1 MSMETGRKLTRRQVV
16 SGGVLA
22 AGAALLAACGGG
34 SLPEPKAAEPA
45 KPVAEPAKPAAA
57 DAKPASDAPKPPVPT
72 VAPTPTPQ
80 VAAAK
85 AGMPTLVVWKF
96 GGIAS
101 ELQYFVQWNE
111 KFTNETGI
119 GLEYSNNDWATKR
132 EKMLAAFQSK
142 RIADVLLIDGQ
153 SMPDLASLGVIA
165 PYDDLDK
172 ALMEKWRPNF
182 IPEIWNSTVVDG
194 KFYGP
199 SSYVDMG
206 TFLVY
211 NKEMFAEAGISK
223 VPENWDEVKEAARKL
238 TKPDRAG
245 ITLSATTATNDA
257 NTLEGI
263 AYANGGRWLDDA
275 GKKVMIDDPG
285 FVDPLQLYVDFVKDK
300 VTPQGIT
307 ETAFGQSATLFFE
320 GKAAM
325 WIALSYGK
333 AIQQSQGRPD
343 DFPMGMVLFPRQAKP
358 TGFARPAATIMTPTA
373 AVAISTLSEHKEAAL
388 KYADFWSR
396 PDVQA
401 GWDGSVIRGRVPAL
415 KANWETETFK
425 KIYPDWY
432 QLYKEGKMF
441 DGSLPMP
448 AFPGLVEAEKQL
460 STAMQQAILGQA
472 APKDALAAAA
482 KRAQDIVDEFSK
494 G

>member
-1 MSMETGRKLTRRQVV
+1 MEMPRRLSRRQLVRNGMLV
-16 SGGVLA
+16 
-22 AGAALLAACGGG
+22 AGAALLTACGGS
-34 SLPEPKAAEPA
+34 SLPQPKAAEPA
-45 KPVAEPAKPAAA
+45 KPAEAAKPAAPAA
-57 DAKPASDAPKPPVPT
+57 DAKPASDAPKPAVPT
-72 VAPTPTPQ
+72 VAPTPTAQ
-80 VAAAK
+80 IAAAK
-85 AGMPTLVVWKF
+85 AGMPTITVWKF
-96 GGIAS
+96 GGTAK
-101 ELQYFVQWNE
+101 ELEYFVQWNA
-111 KFTNETGI
+111 KFTEETGI

-132 EKMLAAFQSK
+132 EKMLAAFQAK

-153 SMPDLASLGVIA
+153 SMPDLAALGVIA

-172 ALMEKWRPNF
+172 SLMEKWKPNF
-182 IPEIWNSTVVDG
+182 VPEIWSSTVVNG

-206 TFLVY
+206 SFLVY
-211 NKEMFAEAGISK
+211 NKDMFQEAAIAR
-223 VPENWDEVKEAARKL
+223 VPENWDEVKEAAKKL

-257 NTLEGI
+257 NNLEGI
-263 AYANGGRWLDDA
+263 AYANGGRWLDEA
-275 GKKVMIDDPG
+275 GKKVMIDDAG
-285 FVDPLQLYVDFVKDK
+285 FVDALQLYVDFVKDK
-300 VTPQGIT
+300 ATPQGIT

-358 TGFARPAATIMTPTA
+358 TGFAKPAATIMTPTA
-373 AVAISTLSEHKEAAL
+373 AVAISALSDKKEAAL

-396 PDVQA
+396 AEVQA

-432 QLYKEGKMF
+432 ELYKAGKMF

-448 AFPGLVEAEKQL
+448 SFPGLVEAEKQL
-460 STAMQQAILGQA
+460 STAMQQAILGQMSA
-472 APKDALAAAA
+472 KDALTNAA
-482 KRAQDIVDEFSK
+482 KRAQGIVDEFSK
-494 G
+494 V